1 MPEPGTFVRLS
12 TDPGR
17 SGVVQPGDRN
27 LAGTRMV
34 PVQFANGSVAWLPEQ
49 NLEPVASAP
58 PDLTERFAAGRFVGP
73 DWLRR
78 TLTRI
83 RVTGRLSDMIY
94 SMEATDT
101 DFYAFQFKPVLKLL
115 NSPTDALLIADEV
128 GLGKTIEAGLIW
140 TELRARLES
149 NRLVVICP
157 RTLCEKWRLELEHR
171 FGVNAQIVDAQG
183 LSNLLLERGRRKL
196 DFAAVASMQ
205 ALRPPKGWDAEDEQ
219 DQPVRGAARRSLAL
233 ALSDASDDEP
243 LIDLLVVDE
252 AHHMRNPH
260 TLLYRLGELV
270 NAISAH
276 RVFLSATPIHL
287 RSRDLYSLLRLI
299 DPDTFE
305 YESTLRDLIETNEPI
320 VETRDLL
327 LRSNVSREDILQ
339 RLATASQ
346 LSPLAGSKALRLL
359 CDDVAATTRSFDMAR
374 RAELASRL
382 EGINQLANYVTRTRR
397 RDVEELRVV
406 RDAKAPLLQ
415 MHEHEREFYQS
426 VTSEVARYAME
437 RGVNAH
443 FLLSSPLRMLTSS
456 PAAASRYWAE
466 VRGTDEEEIEETD
479 EASTADSHPMLDRL
493 SSLARDLNATAKL
506 EEVDTK
512 FELLESELQAHW
524 HSEPS
529 AKVVIFSSFKPTLGY
544 LLRRLRAAGV
554 ECELIHGSVTEP
566 RQAILSRF
574 QRDPRAR
581 VLLSSEVGSE
591 GIDLQFCWT
600 VVNYD
605 LPWNPMR
612 VEQRI
617 GRVDRLG
624 QESPK
629 VMILNLIYE
638 HTIDATIYE
647 RLYKRLGLVTRALGE
662 FETILGEPI
671 RQMTTRLLE
680 PGLTEKQ
687 CAEVVDQAATALE
700 FRRQSEEELER
711 TAGAL
716 IRHGDYVLQR
726 IRESREH
733 HRWLSGS
740 DILVYVK
747 DRLSRSFPGC
757 EIECAP
763 AGADTYRIVLSE
775 NARRVFT
782 NFVAARGM
790 RGMTR
795 AVENDNRQRYRFVS
809 SVVQRR
815 DRHVECVSQ
824 LHPLVRF
831 VVDLD
836 AKDESVHD
844 AQPVTASVRRDR
856 LGVDCDAG
864 IYVVGIRRQE
874 VRQVGGR
881 FNGDTH
887 IAYAGAALEGQKML
901 SSDTA
906 EELVSAAARHGRVL
920 VNFVH
925 DGRLGPAVEL
935 LRRHVTPELDQGYED
950 FLLRTNANV
959 DDRCTLRERALKR
972 HREVKAESL
981 EGQRDSLRAAAA
993 REKEKG
999 EVRRSSRLAAL
1010 ALATEARLGKLNER
1024 VDARL
1029 REIEGE
1035 RNFAPEW
1042 TDVGCVVVEVKTHE
1056 KEETTS
1062 DADSRATKESAGVR
1076 HVPWRLDRGG
1086 PRAFGAFG

>member
-12 TDPGR
+12 TDPSR
-17 SGVVQPGDRN
+17 SGVVQLGERT

-34 PVQFANGSVAWLPEQ
+34 PVQFANGSVAWLPAQ

-58 PDLTERFAAGRFVGP
+58 PDLTERFAAGRFVSP

-94 SMEATDT
+94 SMEATET

-140 TELRARLES
+140 TELRARLET
-149 NRLVVICP
+149 NRLMVICP
-157 RTLCEKWRLELEHR
+157 RTLCEKWRVELERR

-183 LSNLLLERGRRKL
+183 LSNLLLERGRRGL

-205 ALRPPKGWDAEDEQ
+205 ALRPPKGWDTENEPDASG
-219 DQPVRGAARRSLAL
+219 RGEARRSLART
-233 ALSDASDDEP
+233 LSDASEDEP

-270 NAISAH
+270 NAIAAH

-287 RSRDLYSLLRLI
+287 RSRDLFSLLRLI
-299 DPDTFE
+299 DPETFE
-305 YESTLRDLIETNEPI
+305 YESTLHDMIEANEPI

-327 LRSNVSREDILQ
+327 LRSSDPREEILQ
-339 RLATASQ
+339 RLIAASQ
-346 LSPLAGSKALRLL
+346 LRPLAESRALRLL
-359 CDDVAATTRSFDMAR
+359 CDDVAATTHSFDMPR
-374 RAELASRL
+374 RAELASRI

-397 RDVEELRVV
+397 RDVEELRIV
-406 RDAKAPLLQ
+406 RDAKAPMLQ
-415 MHEHEREFYQS
+415 MHKHEWEFYKS
-426 VTSEVARYAME
+426 VTSEVARYAVE

-466 VRGTDEEEIEETD
+466 IRGVDREEIEETNN
-479 EASTADSHPMLDRL
+479 ESPADNHPVLDRL

-512 FELLESELQAHW
+512 FELLESELRAHW
-524 HSEPS
+524 QSEPA
-529 AKVVIFSSFKPTLGY
+529 AKVVVFSSFKPTLRY
-544 LLRRLRAAGV
+544 LLRRLRRAGV
-554 ECELIHGSVTEP
+554 ECELIHGSVKEP
-566 RQAILSRF
+566 RHAILDRF

-591 GIDLQFCWT
+591 GVDLQFCWT

-624 QESPK
+624 QKSPK

-647 RLYKRLGLVTRALGE
+647 RLYKRLGLITRALGE

-671 RQMTTRLLE
+671 RKMTMRLLE

-687 CAEVVDQAATALE
+687 CAEVVDQAATAVE
-700 FRRQSEEELER
+700 YRRRWEEELER

-733 HRWLSGS
+733 GRWLSGS

-757 EIECAP
+757 EIESAP
-763 AGADTYRIVLSE
+763 VGADTYRISLSE
-775 NARRVFT
+775 NARRGFT
-782 NFVAARGM
+782 QFMAARGM
-790 RGMTR
+790 RGLTR
-795 AVENDNRQRYRFVS
+795 AAENDNRQRYRFVS

-815 DRHVECVSQ
+815 DRRVENVSQ

-844 AQPVTASVRRDR
+844 AHPVAASVERDR

-874 VRQVGGR
+874 VRQVGGQ
-881 FNGDTH
+881 FGASTH
-887 IAYAGAALEGQKML
+887 IAYAGAALESQKML
-901 SSDTA
+901 SSDIA
-906 EELVSAAARHGRVL
+906 QRLVAAAAQYGHVL
-920 VNFVH
+920 ANFVH
-925 DGRLGPAVEL
+925 DERLGQAVEL
-935 LRRHVTPELDQGYED
+935 VRQHVAPALDRGYED
-950 FLLRTNANV
+950 FLRRTSARV
-959 DDRCTLRERALKR
+959 DDRCTVRVRALRR
-972 HREVKAESL
+972 HREVKSESL
-981 EGQRDSLRAAAA
+981 ARQRDSLRAGSA
-993 REKEKG
+993 RETEMG

-1010 ALATEARLGKLNER
+1010 ALATEARLRKLNER
-1024 VDARL
+1024 VEARL
-1029 REIEGE
+1029 REIEEE
-1035 RNFAPEW
+1035 RSFVPEW
-1042 TDVGCVVVEVKTHE
+1042 ADVGCVVVEVR
-1056 KEETTS
+1056 S
-1062 DADSRATKESAGVR
+1062 
-1076 HVPWRLDRGG
+1076 
-1086 PRAFGAFG
+1086 